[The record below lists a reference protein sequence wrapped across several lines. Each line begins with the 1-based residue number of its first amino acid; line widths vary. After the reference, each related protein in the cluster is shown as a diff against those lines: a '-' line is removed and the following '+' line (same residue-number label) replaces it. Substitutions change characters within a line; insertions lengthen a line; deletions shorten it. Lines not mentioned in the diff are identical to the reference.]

1 MDSYTINKLRQI
13 EKELRK
19 ASKMH
24 AGQADRIE
32 QCIKRAQSKGGQKSY
47 SSRKDRA
54 KGES

>member
-24 AGQADRIE
+24 AGQADKISA
-32 QCIKRAQSKGGQKSY
+32 CIKRSQSKGGEKSY

-54 KGES
+54 KGE